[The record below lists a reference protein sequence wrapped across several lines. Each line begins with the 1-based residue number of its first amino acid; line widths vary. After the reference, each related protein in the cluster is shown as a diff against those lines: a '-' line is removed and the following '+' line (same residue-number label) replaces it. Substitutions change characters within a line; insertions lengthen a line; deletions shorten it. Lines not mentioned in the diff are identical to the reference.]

1 MVAAV
6 TVGNNDMS
14 KETFLKLIIT
24 LISVHGI
31 KLNDLRVVKD
41 HELMLSLYQGDRGIT
56 SLIEDNRQKVAVK
69 FVEFSALLEEL
80 KYAE

>member
-1 MVAAV
+1 
-6 TVGNNDMS
+6 MS
-14 KETFLKLIIT
+14 KERFLKLIIT

-56 SLIEDNRQKVAVK
+56 SLIEHNRQKVAVK

>member
-1 MVAAV
+1 
-6 TVGNNDMS
+6 MS

-69 FVEFSALLEEL
+69 FIEFSALLEEL